1 VISDTH
7 ELVLVNQGNP
17 RRAQWIFAAFAERT
31 GLLMEPVAGGVRY
44 TLDGADQRVE
54 VIETLT
60 DIDAGWAQ
68 HVVLGS
74 RRVAVTAQSAE

>member
-1 VISDTH
+1 
-7 ELVLVNQGNP
+7 
-17 RRAQWIFAAFAERT
+17 
-31 GLLMEPVAGGVRY
+31 MEPVAGGVRY
-44 TLDGADQRVE
+44 TLDGADHRVE

-60 DIDAGWAQ
+60 DIDRGWAQ